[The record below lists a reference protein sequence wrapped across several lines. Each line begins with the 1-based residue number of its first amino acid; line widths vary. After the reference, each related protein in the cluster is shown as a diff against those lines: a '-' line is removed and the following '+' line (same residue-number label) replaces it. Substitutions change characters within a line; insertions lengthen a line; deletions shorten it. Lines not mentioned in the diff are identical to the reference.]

1 MDNITRTQWIAII
14 MLALGLIAGGA
25 NTLTE
30 FFGAGIATKL
40 ASAASFL
47 SSFVAGAQI
56 ILGGQGQQ
64 VLDVKNM
71 LGVQRIEVNAQANQT
86 LAKLAVD
93 PTVDKIAPTLNAQ
106 DVVVETA
113 KGNTNA

>member
-1 MDNITRTQWIAII
+1 MNVTRTQWIAIV

-30 FFGAGIATKL
+30 FFGAGIAAKL

-71 LGVQRIEVNAQANQT
+71 PGVEKIDINAQANQT
-86 LAKLAVD
+86 LAKLALD
-93 PTVDKIAPTLNAQ
+93 PTVNKVGIASGDKDAVL
-106 DVVVETA
+106 ETA
-113 KGNTNA
+113 KGNT